1 MRRPLSLRLRASL
14 TVEALYVFSLLFLSL
29 TAATRFVYREQARCT
44 AGFLLEDLAV
54 QASRAD
60 SRPRG
65 GAPPPPPRRTPYL
78 RRLSSLL
85 PVGDSNFTVWCGQDV
100 GGVELR
106 APRFSARIEYKPL
119 RPETALRSTSP
130 LPDSTKEVTP

>member
-1 MRRPLSLRLRASL
+1 MRRLLSLRLRASL

-60 SRPRG
+60 SRTGDIAAVP
-65 GAPPPPPRRTPYL
+65 AELKSPYL

-85 PVGDSNFTVWCGQDV
+85 PVGDSNFTVWCGQET

-119 RPETALRSTSP
+119 RPETALRSNNP

>member
-1 MRRPLSLRLRASL
+1 MKRPLSLRLRASL

-60 SRPRG
+60 SRTG
-65 GAPPPPPRRTPYL
+65 DITAAPAELKSHYL
-78 RRLSSLL
+78 RLL
-85 PVGDSNFTVWCGQDV
+85 PVDDSHFAVWCGPES

>member
-54 QASRAD
+54 QASRTGDIAAAQAELK
-60 SRPRG
+60 SH
-65 GAPPPPPRRTPYL
+65 YL

-130 LPDSTKEVTP
+130 LPDSTKEVAP

>member
-1 MRRPLSLRLRASL
+1 MRRLLSLRLRASL
-14 TVEALYVFSLLFLSL
+14 TVEALYVFSLLFVSLS
-29 TAATRFVYREQARCT
+29 AATRFVYREQSRCT

-60 SRPRG
+60 SRTGDIAAVP
-65 GAPPPPPRRTPYL
+65 AELKSLYL

-85 PVGDSNFTVWCGQDV
+85 PVGDSNFTVWCGQET

-119 RPETALRSTSP
+119 RPETALRSNNP

>member
-1 MRRPLSLRLRASL
+1 MRRLLSLRLRASL

-60 SRPRG
+60 SRTG
-65 GAPPPPPRRTPYL
+65 DITAAPAELKSHYL

-85 PVGDSNFTVWCGQDV
+85 PVGDSNFTVWCGQET

-119 RPETALRSTSP
+119 RPETALRSNNP

>member
-1 MRRPLSLRLRASL
+1 MKRLLSLRLRASL
-14 TVEALYVFSLLFLSL
+14 TVEALYVFALLFVSLS
-29 TAATRFVYREQARCT
+29 AATRFVYREQARCT

-54 QASRAD
+54 QASRTD
-60 SRPRG
+60 PRTG
-65 GAPPPPPRRTPYL
+65 DIAAAPAELKSHYL

-85 PVGDSNFTVWCGQDV
+85 PVGDSNFTVWCGPET

-106 APRFSARIEYKPL
+106 ASRFSARIEYRAL
-119 RPETALRSTSP
+119 RPETALRSNNP

>member
-1 MRRPLSLRLRASL
+1 MKRLLSLRLRASL
-14 TVEALYVFSLLFLSL
+14 TVEALYVFALLFVSLS
-29 TAATRFVYREQARCT
+29 AATRFVYREQARCT

-54 QASRAD
+54 QASRTD
-60 SRPRG
+60 SRTG
-65 GAPPPPPRRTPYL
+65 DIAAAPAELKSHYL

-85 PVGDSNFTVWCGQDV
+85 PVGDSNFTVWCGPET

-106 APRFSARIEYKPL
+106 ASRFSARIEYRAL
-119 RPETALRSTSP
+119 RPETALCSNNP

>member
-1 MRRPLSLRLRASL
+1 MRRLLSLRLRASL

-29 TAATRFVYREQARCT
+29 TAATRFVYREQSRCT

-60 SRPRG
+60 SRTGDIAAVP
-65 GAPPPPPRRTPYL
+65 AELKSLYL

-85 PVGDSNFTVWCGQDV
+85 PVGNSNFTVWCGQET

-119 RPETALRSTSP
+119 RPETALRSNNP

>member
-60 SRPRG
+60 SRTG
-65 GAPPPPPRRTPYL
+65 DIAAAQAELKSHYL

-130 LPDSTKEVTP
+130 LPDSTKEVAP

>member
-60 SRPRG
+60 SRTG
-65 GAPPPPPRRTPYL
+65 DIAGAPAELKSHYL

>member
-1 MRRPLSLRLRASL
+1 MKRLLSLRLRASL
-14 TVEALYVFSLLFLSL
+14 PVEALYVFALLFVSLS
-29 TAATRFVYREQARCT
+29 AATRFVYREQARCT

-54 QASRAD
+54 QASRTD
-60 SRPRG
+60 SRTG
-65 GAPPPPPRRTPYL
+65 DIAAAPAELKSHYL

-85 PVGDSNFTVWCGQDV
+85 PVGDSNFTVWCGPET

-106 APRFSARIEYKPL
+106 ASRFSARIEYRAL
-119 RPETALRSTSP
+119 RPETALRSNNP

>member
-44 AGFLLEDLAV
+44 AGFLLENLAV
-54 QASRAD
+54 QAAA
-60 SRPRG
+60 
-65 GAPPPPPRRTPYL
+65 APAELKSHYL

-85 PVGDSNFTVWCGQDV
+85 LVGDSNFTVWCGQDV

>member
-60 SRPRG
+60 SRTG
-65 GAPPPPPRRTPYL
+65 DIAAAPAELKSHYL

-119 RPETALRSTSP
+119 RPETALRSTNP
-130 LPDSTKEVTP
+130 LPDSTKEITP

>member
-1 MRRPLSLRLRASL
+1 MRRLLSLRLRASL
-14 TVEALYVFSLLFLSL
+14 TVEALYVFSLLFVSLS
-29 TAATRFVYREQARCT
+29 AATRFVYREQSRCT

-60 SRPRG
+60 SRTGDITAVPVELKSL
-65 GAPPPPPRRTPYL
+65 YL

-85 PVGDSNFTVWCGQDV
+85 PVGDSNFTVWCGQET

-119 RPETALRSTSP
+119 RPETALRSNNP

>member
-29 TAATRFVYREQARCT
+29 TAATRFVYREQSRCT

-60 SRPRG
+60 SRAG
-65 GAPPPPPRRTPYL
+65 DIAAAPAELKSHYL

-85 PVGDSNFTVWCGQDV
+85 PVDDSNFTVWCGQDV

>member
-1 MRRPLSLRLRASL
+1 MRRLLSLRLRASL

-54 QASRAD
+54 QASRTD
-60 SRPRG
+60 SRTGDIAAVP
-65 GAPPPPPRRTPYL
+65 AELKSLYL
-78 RRLSSLL
+78 RRLASLL
-85 PVGDSNFTVWCGQDV
+85 PVGDSNFTVWCGPET

-106 APRFSARIEYKPL
+106 APRFSARIEYRAL
-119 RPETALRSTSP
+119 RPETALRSNNP

>member
-1 MRRPLSLRLRASL
+1 MRPLSLRLRASL

-60 SRPRG
+60 SRTG
-65 GAPPPPPRRTPYL
+65 DIAAAPAELKSHYL
-78 RRLSSLL
+78 RRLSSL